1 MAQLQNK
8 QNKQSKQNKPDDN
21 TVVIKKETIKRLAS
35 DVKDI
40 LREPLI
46 GEGIYYAHDEDDI
59 LLGKAL
65 IIGPSDTPYANGYYF
80 FKFKFPPDYPYSPP
94 HVTYHTNDGVTRF
107 NPNLYRNGKVC
118 ISILNT
124 WRGPQWT
131 SCQTIRSVLMCLC
144 GSVLNDEP
152 LLNEPGITKNHID
165 YKNYLDSIRF
175 KNYET
180 AILGM
185 LNSDYIQQ
193 QFTEFY
199 NVIVNHFLEN
209 YALIVNQMNKDAID
223 NAIITISIYK
233 MTTSIKYAKV
243 QEKLEAS
250 YIQLLQY
257 KDLLE

>member
-1 MAQLQNK
+1 MENNLNNIKQTNK
-8 QNKQSKQNKPDDN
+8 SNDN
-21 TVVIKKETIKRLAS
+21 TIVIKKETIKRLAS

-40 LREPLI
+40 LKNPLI
-46 GEGIYYAHDEDDI
+46 SEGIHYFHDEDDI

-80 FKFKFPPDYPYSPP
+80 FKFKFPTDYPYSPP
-94 HVTYHTNDGVTRF
+94 HITYHTNDGVTRF

-118 ISILNT
+118 LSILNT
-124 WRGPQWT
+124 WKGPQWT

-152 LLNEPGITKNHID
+152 LLNEPGITKNHLD
-165 YKNYLDSIRF
+165 YKNYLDSITF

-185 LNSDYIQQ
+185 LNSEYIQE

-199 NVIVNHFLEN
+199 NIIVIHFLKN
-209 YALIVNQMNKDAID
+209 YELIINQMNKDAID
-223 NAIITISIYK
+223 DANISISIYK
-233 MTTSIKYAKV
+233 MATSIKYAEV
-243 QEKLEAS
+243 REKLETS
-250 YIQLLQY
+250 YVQLLQY
-257 KDLLE
+257 KDLLD